1 MPKNLP
7 ARQEP
12 YALKA
17 PPSHQFDLFSFSLGL
32 PAEHS
37 NTIEFYDSIPKYA
50 VTTAKQNRMRDDRG
64 NLQPQKI
71 HFVYRPT
78 TMAKEGA
85 EIIPREIPC
94 LMTISPAQIE
104 ESDGS
109 YKHYFPS
116 TDEELV
122 EEVLR
127 MMLAKQQ
134 YGLHLVDNPETFV
147 RYTVYLIGAELKRR
161 NKTRSHAQIQ
171 QAIKV
176 LNETKFH
183 IQAEGLPNGFEFKG
197 SILPEIITKT
207 RRDFLNDPK
216 SPSIARFSALVSH
229 GINKLYFRQYN
240 WARLMDLKSE
250 LARWIFKRMAHQY
263 TNASMTIPFCITY
276 AEIDRDSGYLDKTRQ
291 TRNFAAVEKA
301 FKELEQS
308 NVIMGKVDTK
318 STMEGRKV
326 VDILYTSRVHPD
338 FKDEIV
344 KASQKRRKALE
355 EIEQRS

>member
-1 MPKNLP
+1 MPRNLP
-7 ARQEP
+7 AKKD
-12 YALKA
+12 LLTFKA
-17 PPSHQFDLFSFSLGL
+17 PESHQFDLFTFSLGL

-50 VTTAKQNRMRDDRG
+50 VTTAKQNRLRDDRG
-64 NLQPQKI
+64 NLKPQKVQ
-71 HFVYRPT
+71 FVYRPT
-78 TMAKEGA
+78 TMPKDGA
-85 EIIPREIPC
+85 EIVPTQIPC
-94 LMTISPAQIE
+94 TMTISPAQIE

-127 MMLAKQQ
+127 KMLAEQQ
-134 YGLHLVDNPETFV
+134 YGLHLVENPETFV

-171 QAIKV
+171 KAIKI

-197 SILPEIITKT
+197 SILPEIIT
-207 RRDFLNDPK
+207 RSRSDFINDPK

-229 GINKLYFRQYN
+229 GINKMYFRQYN
-240 WARLMDLKSE
+240 WDRLMNLKSE
-250 LARWIFKRMAHQY
+250 LARWLFKRMAHQY
-263 TNASMTIPFCITY
+263 TNAHMTVPFHITY
-276 AEIDRDSGYLDKTRQ
+276 SEIDRDSGYMDKTRQ
-291 TRNFAAVEKA
+291 TRNFAAVDKA
-301 FKELEQS
+301 WVELQQS
-308 NVIMGKVDTK
+308 NVIMSVERRE
-318 STMEGRKV
+318 TMEGRKV
-326 VDILYTSRVHPD
+326 LDIQYIIRPHPD

-344 KASQKRRKALE
+344 KANQKRKRALE
-355 EIEQRS
+355 QLGKR

>member
-1 MPKNLP
+1 MAKNLP
-7 ARQEP
+7 AKKDAFAVQ
-12 YALKA
+12 A
-17 PPSHQFDLFSFSLGL
+17 PPSHQFDLFTFSLGL

-50 VTTAKQNRMRDDRG
+50 ITTAKQNRLRDDRG
-64 NLQPQKI
+64 NLKPQKV

-78 TMAKEGA
+78 SMADDGSK
-85 EIIPREIPC
+85 IIPREIPC
-94 LMTISPAQIE
+94 LMTISPALLE
-104 ESDGS
+104 EPDGS

-127 MMLAKQQ
+127 KMLAEQQ

-171 QAIKV
+171 KAIKI
-176 LNETKFH
+176 LNETKYH
-183 IQAEGLPNGFEFKG
+183 IQAEGLPTGFEFKG

-207 RRDFLNDPK
+207 RSDFINDPK

-229 GINKLYFRQYN
+229 GINKMYFRQYN
-240 WARLMDLKSE
+240 WVRLMDLKSE
-250 LARWIFKRMAHQY
+250 LARWLFKRMAHQY
-263 TNASMTIPFCITY
+263 TNAHITVPYRITY
-276 AEIDRDSGYLDKTRQ
+276 SEIDRDSGYLDKTRA
-291 TRNFAAVEKA
+291 TRNFAAVDKA
-301 FKELEQS
+301 WKELQKS
-308 NVIMGKVDTK
+308 NVVMSVDERK
-318 STMEGRKV
+318 EENGRKV
-326 VDILYTSRVHPD
+326 LDIEYTVRPHPD

-344 KASQKRRKALE
+344 KANTKRKKALE
-355 EIEQRS
+355 ALGKR